1 MPFTAPNCDE
11 GAVFRTIN
19 DITTEL
25 CDVTF
30 DEATNLGNTDS
41 FSVGLTVGNLNMD
54 FAGFSMLILNSIG
67 NSSAP
72 ALRND
77 SVA

>member
-11 GAVFRTIN
+11 GAIFRTLN
-19 DITTEL
+19 NTTTQL

-30 DEATNLGNTDS
+30 NEPTNLGFTDS
-41 FSVGLTVGNLNMD
+41 FSVELTVGNLNID

-67 NSSAP
+67 NNFAQYYGIV
-72 ALRND
+72 LY
-77 SVA
+77 